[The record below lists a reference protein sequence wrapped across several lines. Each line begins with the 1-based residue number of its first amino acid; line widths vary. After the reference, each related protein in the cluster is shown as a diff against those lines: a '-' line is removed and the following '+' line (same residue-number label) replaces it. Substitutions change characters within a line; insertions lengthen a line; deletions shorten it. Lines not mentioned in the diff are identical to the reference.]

1 MQSKPLSQCKI
12 VFVHDWLVTY
22 AGAER
27 VLEQMINC
35 FKDADVYAI
44 VEDLKDNKAFIQDKE
59 VKTSFIQNLPFG
71 KKKYR
76 TYLPIM
82 PLAVEQFDLSEYD
95 IVISS
100 SHAVAKGVITSPNQ
114 LHICMCYSPIRYAWD
129 LQFQYL
135 KESKLERGIKAF
147 FAKIILHF
155 IRIWDHRTSNGV
167 DEFISISK
175 YIRRRI
181 LKTYRRDS
189 TVIYPPVDINAFSLN
204 VDSREDYYVTCS
216 RFVPYKK
223 IDLIVET
230 FSKLHPEK
238 KLVVIGEGPDAK
250 KIKKLASSNIEL
262 LGYCS
267 FDEVFKYLS
276 SAKAFIFAAEEDFG
290 IAPIEAQSCG
300 TPVIAFGRGGALE
313 TIRGLDKKNPTGV
326 FFYEQNIA
334 SISNAINSF
343 EENKD
348 IIRSETCHENAK
360 NFSIERFNGEF
371 KSFVKDAY
379 NKFNNK

>member
-1 MQSKPLSQCKI
+1 MGSQD
-12 VFVHDWLVTY
+12 FQW
-22 AGAER
+22 
-27 VLEQMINC
+27 
-35 FKDADVYAI
+35 
-44 VEDLKDNKAFIQDKE
+44 
-59 VKTSFIQNLPFG
+59 
-71 KKKYR
+71 
-76 TYLPIM
+76 
-82 PLAVEQFDLSEYD
+82 
-95 IVISS
+95 
-100 SHAVAKGVITSPNQ
+100 
-114 LHICMCYSPIRYAWD
+114 CY
-129 LQFQYL
+129 
-135 KESKLERGIKAF
+135 
-147 FAKIILHF
+147 
-155 IRIWDHRTSNGV
+155 
-167 DEFISISK
+167 EFISISK

-189 TVIYPPVDINAFSLN
+189 AVIYPPVDTNAFSLN
-204 VDSREDYYVTCS
+204 EDSREDFYVTCS

-262 LGYCS
+262 LGHCS

-276 SAKAFIFAAEEDFG
+276 LAKAFIFAAEEDFG

-300 TPVIAFGRGGALE
+300 TPVIAFGKGGALE
-313 TIRGLDKKNPTGV
+313 TIRGLEEKNPTGI
-326 FFYEQNIA
+326 FFYEQNID
-334 SISNAINSF
+334 SLSSAINSF

-348 IIRSETCHENAK
+348 IIKPIMCHENAK